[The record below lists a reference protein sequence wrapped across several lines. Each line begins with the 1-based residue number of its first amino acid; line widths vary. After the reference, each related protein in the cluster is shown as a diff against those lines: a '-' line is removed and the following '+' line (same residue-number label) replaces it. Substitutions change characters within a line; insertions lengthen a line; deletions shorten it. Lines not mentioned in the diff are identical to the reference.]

1 MNNRQ
6 KELLHNLLANP
17 ADTGS
22 AYAADLQEMV
32 RAYPQSGLL
41 RALYVR
47 ASEEKKPVS
56 AGAYFDGAALHKL
69 SFHTDNLLP
78 VTPEQIVLQAG
89 STAVPTPSAPTSQQ
103 QPVADYTPAEP
114 IYYQKDNNSDILT
127 DQPPGFPEVLNVSWL
142 TNPEEEFAA
151 DIRTETERNNDT
163 DAHQLVEAAGQA
175 QNEAAKEEIAKPA
188 EEEVKEDTEV
198 PAPEKIESRQINQ
211 QEEEFTLPPVISDE
225 PVAPEEALI
234 EHPEEPQAVIAP
246 EEAPVALPVS
256 PVSESPIEDDIFEE
270 ITGIEDIEIAQ
281 TPADVSAE
289 PVAANE
295 ALVETEQAA
304 PENQEIDPATAD
316 EAEKLMLG
324 NIAATDY
331 FVFDRAFG
339 DKKTAEEKPEPVQP
353 QFIAQQPEPFVEE
366 NTPSPHQDVSKY
378 HDEKMPYTFMWWLD
392 KTRKEHDNLY
402 QPYSKAPVA
411 SPVRKPVPNEL
422 QQQYLENIF
431 HISSIDEL
439 NSDAAKTVEFD
450 MQSKEDRIIQRFIS
464 QDPHIHPPVGEKLDN
479 ENKAK
484 KSSEDSDQMVTETLA
499 QIYADQM
506 LYPKAIATYQKLMLK
521 YPEKSRY
528 FASRI
533 QNLEKKTN

>member
-1 MNNRQ
+1 VDENLNNRQ

-22 AYAADLQEMV
+22 AYAVDLQEMV
-32 RAYPQSGLL
+32 RNYPQSGLL
-41 RALYVR
+41 RALYGR
-47 ASEEKKPVS
+47 ALSEKEPVA

-69 SFHTDNLLP
+69 FFHTDNLLA
-78 VTPEQIVLQAG
+78 VTSGQIVLQAG
-89 STAVPTPSAPTSQQ
+89 TPSANGRTAP
-103 QPVADYTPAEP
+103 PVQEKPPVDYTPSEP
-114 IYYQKDNNSDILT
+114 VFYQKDDNSDILT
-127 DQPPGFPEVLNVSWL
+127 DQPPGFPDVLNVSWL

-151 DIRTETERNNDT
+151 NIHRAEQVQDT
-163 DAHQLVEAAGQA
+163 DMEPTPADVEDADRAAA
-175 QNEAAKEEIAKPA
+175 TENTTPEPVSEED
-188 EEEVKEDTEV
+188 EDV
-198 PAPEKIESRQINQ
+198 QSI
-211 QEEEFTLPPVISDE
+211 ISDE

-234 EHPEEPQAVIAP
+234 EQPEEARPEPVIAP
-246 EEAPVALPVS
+246 EAPPTALPVAREQ
-256 PVSESPIEDDIFEE
+256 ESPIEDEIFEE
-270 ITGIEDIEIAQ
+270 ITGIDDIEFVLA
-281 TPADVSAE
+281 PAEVAE
-289 PVAANE
+289 PVAA
-295 ALVETEQAA
+295 EQALIETGQPA
-304 PENQEIDPATAD
+304 AESQEVNPATAD

-339 DKKTAEEKPEPVQP
+339 DNKKPAEETPPPAQMQV
-353 QFIAQQPEPFVEE
+353 IAQQAEPFVEE
-366 NTPSPHQDVSKY
+366 NTHHQDVSKY

-392 KTRKEHDNLY
+392 KTRKEHGELY
-402 QPYSKAPVA
+402 QPYTKAPVG

-439 NSDAAKTVEFD
+439 NNDPAKTIEFD
-450 MQSKEDRIIQRFIS
+450 MQSKGDRIIQRFITK
-464 QDPHIHPPVGEKLDN
+464 DPHIHPPVGEKLDT

-521 YPEKSRY
+521 FPEKSRY

-533 QNLEKKTN
+533 ENLEKKTN